1 MVFANVGLVLP
12 DRVIPRGWLR
22 VENRVIAEFGEDD
35 PRPASAAAFH
45 DGRGGW
51 LAPGFID
58 LHVHGAVGR
67 DFMQAN
73 DEAFTVILRHHAK
86 GGTTTVAATSVSATW
101 PEMEAMI
108 EIARHFRDRPALPRV
123 SGVHLEGPWLSPAKP
138 GAHEM
143 RMFSQPDRAAVERVV
158 AWRDIVQLVTL
169 APELPGSAEAIAALT
184 AAGIVVSAGHSDAW
198 DEDVAGA
205 MEAGLARVTHLF
217 NAMSGARRRGAY
229 RVAGLL
235 ECALAEPRITA
246 EIIADG
252 QHVSPTLL
260 RLAHRAKGTDGLCLV
275 TDATAAC
282 GLPEGAEY
290 RLGGVRCVVRDG
302 AGFLAG
308 QEVLAGSGAR
318 MIDCVRNMVQHVGV
332 SLVEAVR
339 MATMVPARS
348 IGQRESAPPIG
359 RLEVGAAAD
368 LVWMTPELEV
378 AGTWRG
384 GERIA

>member
-1 MVFANVGLVLP
+1 MVFANVGLILP

-22 VENRVIAEFGEDD
+22 VENRIIAGFNDGD
-35 PRPASAAAFH
+35 PPPAPAAMIQ

-58 LHVHGAVGR
+58 LHVHGALGC
-67 DFMQAN
+67 DFMQAS
-73 DEAFTVILRHHAK
+73 DEAFTEILRHHAK

-101 PEMEAMI
+101 PEIEAMI
-108 EIARHFRDRPALPRV
+108 EIARRFRDHPALPGV

-138 GAHEM
+138 GAHEA
-143 RMFSQPDRAAVERVV
+143 RMFTRPDRAAVERVV
-158 AWRDIVQLVTL
+158 AWRDIVQQVTL
-169 APELPGSAEAIAALT
+169 APELPGAAEAIATLT
-184 AAGIVVSAGHSDAW
+184 EAGIVVSAGHSDAW

-205 MEAGLARVTHLF
+205 MAAGLGRVTHLF

-252 QHVSPTLL
+252 HHVSPTLL

-282 GLPEGAEY
+282 GLPEGADY
-290 RLGGVRCVVRDG
+290 RLGGVRCVVRNG
-302 AGFLAG
+302 AGFLADE
-308 QEVLAGSGAR
+308 EVLAGSAAR
-318 MIDCVRNMVQHVGV
+318 MIDCVRKMVQHVGV

-339 MATMVPARS
+339 MATLVPART
-348 IGQRESAPPIG
+348 IGQRMGAPPIG
-359 RLEVGAAAD
+359 RLEVAAAAD